1 MEANQGILIV
11 PFFKDA
17 VEPKEA
23 RLLEREFHLFP
34 AKGSPQLG
42 DDELRVLKTMRPL
55 T

>member
-1 MEANQGILIV
+1 V

-23 RLLEREFHLFP
+23 KLLEREFHLFA
-34 AKGSPQLG
+34 AKGSAKLG
-42 DDELRVLKTMRPL
+42 GDELRVLKTMHSL